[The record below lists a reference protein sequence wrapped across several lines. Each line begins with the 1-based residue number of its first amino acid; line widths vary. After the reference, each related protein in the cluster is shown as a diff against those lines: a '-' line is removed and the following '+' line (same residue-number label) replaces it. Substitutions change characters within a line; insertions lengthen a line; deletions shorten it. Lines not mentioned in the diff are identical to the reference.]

1 MPNIIFPFNEVKTS
15 AVAEAILR
23 RLGGKTNYMYLLKL
37 VYFADRYHL
46 RKYLRPATSDRYFA
60 MKRGAVASYLYDVCK
75 GDIISDIFVPLENYQ
90 VALRSDTD
98 RYDDELS
105 NSDIESI
112 KFSLSNFA
120 EFGEFILS
128 IITHAYPEWKKY
140 EDVISTGKSRSEEM
154 NFADFLE
161 NANQDDPIFRRY
173 DLRDPYPPISHD
185 EKEMMEEEMY
195 EISSQIV

>member
-46 RKYLRPATSDRYFA
+46 RKDLRPATSDRYFA

-75 GDIISDIFVPLENYQ
+75 GDRYSDIFVPLENYQ
-90 VALRSDTD
+90 VALRNDTD
-98 RYDDELS
+98 RYEDELS

-120 EFGEFILS
+120 EFGEFNLS

-140 EDVISTGKSRSEEM
+140 EGVIISGKSRSEEM
-154 NFADFLE
+154 NFVDFLE
-161 NANQDDPIFRRY
+161 NADPDDPIFRRY
-173 DLRDPYPPISHD
+173 GLRDPYPPISEE
-185 EKEMMEEEMY
+185 EKELMKDELF
-195 EISSQIV
+195 EISSQFV